1 MIAVS
6 IIICA
11 FALIGIFFTSA
22 KLGGVYKDI
31 ELNSHRIN
39 SLEAE
44 VRELK
49 EKLVKAEV
57 LAADAVDR
65 IADLESQTD
74 AVQDLKAYNEGLQN
88 IMNYNV
94 DVAMGKS
101 NNGG

>member
-1 MIAVS
+1 MNIVLILIDIAVLLFGIS
-6 IIICA
+6 M
-11 FALIGIFFTSA
+11 FVKDNAL
-22 KLGGVYKDI
+22 YKDI
-31 ELNSHRIN
+31 QLNSHRID

-44 VRELK
+44 MK
-49 EKLVKAEV
+49 ESAEKIARIEV
-57 LAADAVDR
+57 LLADLGER
-65 IADLESQTD
+65 LADLESQTE